1 MLAQT
6 PLTPDRRHAIV
17 PDDRDCAFPFF
28 YKDLEVKVMKTK
40 LGIAVAAIGFIVGAA
55 APLLAH
61 HSFAA
66 EYDASKTVTLNGTVV
81 KVEWLNPHI
90 WIYIDAKDDSGKVV
104 RWQCEGGAPNS
115 LVRNGWT
122 RDSLKSGE
130 QVTINGALAKD
141 ASNTCN
147 ASRVTLADGRRLFA
161 GQEKGEK

>member
-1 MLAQT
+1 
-6 PLTPDRRHAIV
+6 
-17 PDDRDCAFPFF
+17 
-28 YKDLEVKVMKTK
+28 MKTK
-40 LGIAVAAIGFIVGAA
+40 LGIAVAALGLIIGA

-90 WIYIDAKDDSGKVV
+90 WIYIDAKDESGKVV

-122 RDSLKSGE
+122 RDALKNGD

-147 ASRVTLADGRRLFA
+147 ASRVTLADGRRLFNGSA
-161 GQEKGEK
+161 ESQEKGGKQ